1 MAFNTNTVA
10 GTVVHAQSQWNTKLI
25 VPNDI
30 SIASSTTYQSIL
42 KFDLG
47 KYERAVFRCYLDA
60 AYDADGDL
68 KYKIITPT
76 NTVSYRARNMVSE
89 APISGAVTEAV
100 TFDVTTAGSPEVTVV
115 AADGAYYA
123 FIEGTITAGDTA
135 GNVDLQAAQNA
146 SNANAT
152 VVKFGT
158 YLEYLKF

>member
-30 SIASSTTYQSIL
+30 SITSSTTYQSIL

-47 KYERAVFRCYLDA
+47 KYERAVFRCYLDV

-68 KYKIITPT
+68 KYKIVTPT

-100 TFDVTTAGSPEVTVV
+100 TFDVTTAGSPEVAVV
-115 AADGAYYA
+115 GSDGDYYA

-135 GNVDLQAAQNA
+135 GYVDLQAAQNT
-146 SNANAT
+146 SSGTAT

>member
-1 MAFNTNTVA
+1 MAINTNTVA
-10 GTVVHAQSQWNTKLI
+10 GTVVAVQNQWNTKLI

-30 SIASSTTYQSIL
+30 SIASSTDYQSIL
-42 KFDLG
+42 KFRLG
-47 KYERAVFRCYLDA
+47 KYERAIFRCYLDVQNH
-60 AYDADGDL
+60 ADGDL

-76 NTVSYRARNMVSE
+76 NTVTYRARNMVSE
-89 APISGAVTEAV
+89 NPISGAVTEAV
-100 TFDVTTAGSPEVTVV
+100 ANGGTGPL
-115 AADGAYYA
+115 YA

-135 GNVDLQAAQNA
+135 GDVDLQAAQNA

>member
-47 KYERAVFRCYLDA
+47 KYERAIFRIFLDVVNE
-60 AYDADGDL
+60 ADGDL
-68 KYKIITPT
+68 KYKIKTPD
-76 NTVSYRARNMVSE
+76 NTASFRCRNMVSE
-89 APISGAVTEAV
+89 NPISGAVTEAV
-100 TFDVTTAGSPEVTVV
+100 TFDVTTSGSAEAT
-115 AADGAYYA
+115 ATGGDGNL
-123 FIEGTITAGDTA
+123 FVFFDGTIAAGANA
-135 GNVDLQAAQNA
+135 GYLDLVAAQNTSHA
-146 SNANAT
+146 SPT
-152 VVKFGT
+152 VIKNGT

>member
-30 SIASSTTYQSIL
+30 SITSSTTYQSIL

-68 KYKIITPT
+68 KYKIVTPT
-76 NTVSYRARNMVSE
+76 NTVSYRARNLVSE
-89 APISGAVTEAV
+89 NPISGAVTEAI
-100 TFDVTTAGSPEVTVV
+100 TFDSNTSGSPEVAAVG
-115 AADGAYYA
+115 ADGDLYA
-123 FIEGTITAGDTA
+123 LITGTITCGNTA
-135 GNVDLQAAQNA
+135 GALDLQAAQNT
-146 SNANAT
+146 SSAT
-152 VVKFGT
+152 ATTIKFGT
-158 YLEYLKF
+158 YLEYMKF

>member
-25 VPNDI
+25 VPNDV
-30 SIASSTTYQSIL
+30 SLPSVTDYASLL

-47 KYERAVFRCYLDA
+47 KYERAIFRAYLDV
-60 AYDADGDL
+60 AYDADGDF

-76 NTVSYRARNMVSE
+76 NTVTYRARNMVSE

-115 AADGAYYA
+115 ASDGNYYA

-135 GNVDLQAAQNA
+135 GDVDVQVAQNTSSA
-146 SNANAT
+146 TAT
-152 VVKFGT
+152 VVKFGS

>member
-1 MAFNTNTVA
+1 MAFNTNSVA

-47 KYERAVFRCYLDA
+47 KYERAIFRVYLDVQNH
-60 AYDADGDL
+60 ADGDL
-68 KYKIITPT
+68 KYKILTPT
-76 NTVSYRARNMVSE
+76 NTVTYRARNMVSE

-100 TFDVTTAGSPEVTVV
+100 TWDVTTAGSPEVTVV
-115 AADGAYYA
+115 AADGDYYA

-135 GNVDLQAAQNA
+135 GYVDLQAAQNT
-146 SNANAT
+146 SNATAT
-152 VVKFGT
+152 TIKFGT

>member
-30 SIASSTTYQSIL
+30 SITSSTDYQSIL

-47 KYERAVFRCYLDA
+47 KFERAIFRCYLDVQN
-60 AYDADGDL
+60 DADGDL
-68 KYKIITPT
+68 KYKITTPT

-89 APISGAVTEAV
+89 NPISGAVTEAV
-100 TFDVTTAGSPEVTVV
+100 TFDVTTAGSPEVT
-115 AADGAYYA
+115 ATGGDGPLYA
-123 FIEGTITAGDTA
+123 FIEGTITAGNTA
-135 GNVDLQAAQNA
+135 GHVDLQAAQNT
-146 SNANAT
+146 SNATAT
-152 VVKFGT
+152 VIKFGT